1 MVKKV
6 LVALLSAT
14 MVVGLMAGCG
24 SSAASEAPAAEEA
37 VEEAAEEA
45 ADEAEE
51 AVEEAA
57 EDVEEAADEAEE
69 AEAEPEAED
78 ASGDAD
84 YSAVKVGAIVG
95 VTIDDGG
102 FCQANY
108 EGLKD
113 AMEALGIPTDE
124 DHLVTAELVAAD
136 PVSTESAAEE
146 MMDVGCNIL
155 FFISTSYA
163 PITEELAPKYPD
175 VQFCQTGVPQENV
188 LTYHYRAYESP
199 YALGYLCALMSE
211 TNELGYI
218 GGMSEASV
226 REGANGF
233 ALGAK
238 AANPDATVQ
247 LLWVDSWYDPAKEGE
262 CANTLIASD
271 VKYIGTG
278 TSSSGAPQACADK
291 GAYCTCFDMDHTDFA
306 PDAVLASMV
315 FDWSPIY
322 KDILT
327 DYVANGMTPFV
338 GNYFYGAA
346 EGCSKLAFND
356 DLVSADIQAEVQEVL
371 DKIGTGE
378 IDIYGGELKDNQ
390 GNVLV
395 ADGETMDDLDI
406 CNQNFLVENVIGSM

>member
-6 LVALLSAT
+6 LAVLLSAA
-14 MVVGLMAGCG
+14 MIAGCLAGCG
-24 SSAASEAPAAEEA
+24 SSASEPAAEAEEA
-37 VEEAAEEA
+37 VEEAAEEEAEPAEEA
-45 ADEAEE
+45 AEEEAEPAEE
-51 AVEEAA
+51 AVEEEAA
-57 EDVEEAADEAEE
+57 EEE
-69 AEAEPEAED
+69 AEPA
-78 ASGDAD
+78 GAD
-84 YSAVKVGAIVG
+84 YSNVKIGAIVG

-102 FCQANY
+102 FCQANFD
-108 EGLKD
+108 GLKA
-113 AMEALGIPTDE
+113 AMEELGMDTE
-124 DHLVTAELVAAD
+124 TQLSYAELVAVD

-146 MMDVGCNIL
+146 FMNEGCNIL

-163 PITEELAPKYPD
+163 PITEEIAPKYPD
-175 VQFCQTGVPQENV
+175 VQFCQVGVPQENC

-211 TNELGYI
+211 TEKLGYI

-247 LLWVDSWYDPAKEGE
+247 LLWVDSWYDPSKEGE

-271 VKYIGTG
+271 VNYIGTG
-278 TSSSGAPQACADK
+278 TSSSGAPQACAEK

-315 FDWSPIY
+315 FDWAPIY
-322 KDILT
+322 KDILV
-327 DYVANGMTPFV
+327 DYVANGMVPFV
-338 GNYFYGAA
+338 DNYFYGAA
-346 EGCSKLAFND
+346 EGCSKIAFND
-356 DLVSADIQAEVQEVL
+356 ALVPADIQTQVQEVL

-378 IDIYGGELKDNQ
+378 VVVYGGELKDNE